1 MQLLPPFVPVY
12 GSKCLIGIVIQ
23 HHSPAQH
30 SDVRKGN
37 DKLRQKQFNS
47 IKHPER
53 SHKGEKEKIREQ

>member
-23 HHSPAQH
+23 HHFPAQH

-37 DKLRQKQFNS
+37 DKTQTKAIQFN
-47 IKHPER
+47 KAP
-53 SHKGEKEKIREQ
+53 